1 MKYSVSIMYT
11 MHLGLLD
18 KSRLSKLTYSLYC
31 VHVLSQLSLI
41 SFFRITDRELPF
53 EQILACDQ
61 LGAMPIS
68 VQMITWLVMQGLVH
82 FVKSHVRWVHAPL
95 RKYIRRDE
103 RYCHCTHWRS
113 IYHGLVHCKT
123 AVSPLQQIQKR
134 EWSQLKY
141 SQWAKPT
148 MYPLLGPPES
158 ITTMN
163 LKIRSQQTNL
173 LAPNLQA
180 SSSYLTRTIIDL

>member
-1 MKYSVSIMYT
+1 MYT

-41 SFFRITDRELPF
+41 SFFRITIRELPF

-82 FVKSHVRWVHAPL
+82 FVKFHVRWVHAPL

-103 RYCHCTHWRS
+103 RYCHWRFIYRWFSAMQDCS
-113 IYHGLVHCKT
+113 ISIAANTKKGVKSVEILSMGE
-123 AVSPLQQIQKR
+123 ANQVSIVG
-134 EWSQLKY
+134 
-141 SQWAKPT
+141 A
-148 MYPLLGPPES
+148 
-158 ITTMN
+158 
-163 LKIRSQQTNL
+163 IRVNHY
-173 LAPNLQA
+173 N
-180 SSSYLTRTIIDL
+180 

>member
-18 KSRLSKLTYSLYC
+18 KSRLSKLPYSLYC

-53 EQILACDQ
+53 DQILACDQ
-61 LGAMPIS
+61 LRAMPIS
-68 VQMITWLVMQGLVH
+68 VQMIIWLVMQGLVH

-103 RYCHCTHWRS
+103 RYCHSRS
-113 IYHGLVHCKT
+113 IYRWFSAMQDC
-123 AVSPLQQIQKR
+123 SI
-134 EWSQLKY
+134 
-141 SQWAKPT
+141 
-148 MYPLLGPPES
+148 S
-158 ITTMN
+158 ITANTKKGSEVGWN
-163 LKIRSQQTNL
+163 TLNGRSQPGIHCWGHQSQS
-173 LAPNLQA
+173 LQ
-180 SSSYLTRTIIDL
+180 LTWRSDLSRLISWHQISKQAAVTWLQWGVPL